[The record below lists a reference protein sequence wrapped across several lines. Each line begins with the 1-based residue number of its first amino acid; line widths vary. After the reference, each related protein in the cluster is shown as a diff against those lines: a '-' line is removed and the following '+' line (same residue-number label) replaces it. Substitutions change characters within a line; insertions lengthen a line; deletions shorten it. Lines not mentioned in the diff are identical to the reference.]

1 MRPSRVREV
10 RRASFVSRL
19 HDYRVVSLP
28 PRRRSVQVVPVYEMR
43 GHGRSSDRIQT
54 LPSPSLV
61 TGIRDWSLP
70 VQS

>member
-28 PRRRSVQVVPVYEMR
+28 PRRRSVQVVPVYEMLDTV
-43 GHGRSSDRIQT
+43 DRLIGSRRCHRRR
-54 LPSPSLV
+54 L
-61 TGIRDWSLP
+61 
-70 VQS
+70 